1 VELIGTDECE
11 NYFKYYKAA
20 LGGCGKEEDLKF
32 EDKIIKNVLK
42 EVQIDK
48 STMTIQWVVVY
59 SATEILFTDYFQ
71 DMREP
76 WQ

>member
-1 VELIGTDECE
+1 
-11 NYFKYYKAA
+11 
-20 LGGCGKEEDLKF
+20 
-32 EDKIIKNVLK
+32 
-42 EVQIDK
+42 
-48 STMTIQWVVVY
+48 MTIQWVVVY